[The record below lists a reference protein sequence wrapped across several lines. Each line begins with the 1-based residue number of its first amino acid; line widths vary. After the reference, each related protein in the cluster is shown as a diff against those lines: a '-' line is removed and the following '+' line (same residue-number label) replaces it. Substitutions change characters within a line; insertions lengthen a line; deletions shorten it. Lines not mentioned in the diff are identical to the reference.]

1 MELSSSSPKW
11 QGIHHLAMVTPDMD
25 ETVRFYCGVLGMPL
39 VSTLL
44 AGTMRHYFFE
54 LGPGN
59 TIAFFEDPKA
69 QKFEKLAGLITR
81 PDLQFDHLSFA
92 LSSEKDLL
100 GLKNRLEEAQC
111 EITMIVDHKIIKS
124 VYFHDNNGIALEASY
139 WTVPINE
146 LGFKPEDEFLFADP
160 EPVPAIKE
168 MMQGEILNT
177 PKTKFPNSSN
187 RI

>member
-1 MELSSSSPKW
+1 M
-11 QGIHHLAMVTPDMD
+11 ITPDMD

-39 VSTLL
+39 VSTLR

-54 LGPGN
+54 LGPGY

-92 LSSEKDLL
+92 LPSEQDLL
-100 GLKNRLEEAQC
+100 DLKNRLDEAEC

-139 WTVPINE
+139 WTVPIEN
-146 LGFKPEDEFLFADP
+146 LGFKPDDEVLFADP
-160 EPVPAIKE
+160 NPVTAVKE
-168 MMQGEILNT
+168 MTNGQLLSI
-177 PKTKFPNSSN
+177 PKTTFPSIN
-187 RI
+187 

>member
-11 QGIHHLAMVTPDMD
+11 QGIHHLAMITPDMD

-92 LSSEKDLL
+92 LPSEKDLL
-100 GLKNRLEEAQC
+100 GIKNRL
-111 EITMIVDHKIIKS
+111 
-124 VYFHDNNGIALEASY
+124 
-139 WTVPINE
+139 
-146 LGFKPEDEFLFADP
+146 
-160 EPVPAIKE
+160 
-168 MMQGEILNT
+168 
-177 PKTKFPNSSN
+177 
-187 RI
+187 